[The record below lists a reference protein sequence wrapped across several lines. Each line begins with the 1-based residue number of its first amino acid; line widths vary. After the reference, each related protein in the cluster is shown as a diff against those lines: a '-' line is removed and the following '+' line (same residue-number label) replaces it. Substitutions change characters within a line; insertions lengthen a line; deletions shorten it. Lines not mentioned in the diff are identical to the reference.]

1 MLLNEVFYAHQG
13 CIYLIKNT
21 MKTATLW
28 ITINN
33 AFCFNKFK
41 KNYKYIQILGW
52 QRWIF
57 SSYYSSFQCHIFQKT
72 FQYADLVLKNNSL
85 LLSILKTIV
94 CVCVCVCARVRACM
108 HFHATDKCK
117 VQKNIIYLKYKYFLS
132 LFINLMCLCWIKV
145 LISLKKNESHWP

>member
-1 MLLNEVFYAHQG
+1 
-13 CIYLIKNT
+13 

-33 AFCFNKFK
+33 AFCFNKL
-41 KNYKYIQILGW
+41 KNCINIYKYCDGKGEFFAAITPV
-52 QRWIF
+52 
-57 SSYYSSFQCHIFQKT
+57 HIFQKT

-85 LLSILKTIV
+85 LLSILKTI
-94 CVCVCVCARVRACM
+94 VCVCARVRACM

-132 LFINLMCLCWIKV
+132 LFINLMCLC
-145 LISLKKNESHWP
+145 